1 MEHFSNWD
9 VDSGWEVVVEG
20 RVANMWTWCPRW
32 TVGATTSWWRS
43 IGTWWRRDVVV
54 TGGRTRWDGDVVVT
68 SRRDH
73 PTGVGWSLR
82 DVTVVTLRGRRAGR
96 RSWDGTPR
104 GYLQLRIDPE
114 V

>member
-1 MEHFSNWD
+1 M
-9 VDSGWEVVVEG
+9 EG

-82 DVTVVTLRGRRAGR
+82 DVVMVTLTVGAR
-96 RSWDGTPR
+96 RSELGWHPPTG